1 MGQEGHE
8 KPPKAWQAEKSLNLN
23 ITLPLLHGSELR
35 STLSNDAPGFASL
48 VQRVGDHKK
57 LFRFEGDNETIF
69 AQVNVAEIID
79 DAEALAATFEDWG
92 IKNDTFIGYGEGN
105 GRVGFTTAGKL
116 PETLQSLSILKS
128 DTLSVFVPVPVT
140 EDMKDTDT

>member
-35 STLSNDAPGFASL
+35 STLSNDAEGFSRL
-48 VQRVGDHKK
+48 VNKVGNFKK
-57 LFRFEGDNETIF
+57 LFLFEGDNETIF

-79 DAEALAATFEDWG
+79 DSEALDATLEDWN
-92 IKNDTFIGYGEGN
+92 IKSDTYIGYGEGN

-116 PETLQSLSILKS
+116 RDTLQSLAILRS
-128 DTLSVFVPVPVT
+128 DTLSIFAPVPVT
-140 EDMKDTDT
+140 EDMKDTD